1 MRKLRRA
8 KLTVEEPIHAS
19 VFGSDKWL
27 RLTHRNGEIAMMGEG
42 VKNPTRARAATIRSM
57 VDVVTGDD
65 AGLQLV
71 VSRLREMGYTVEE
84 DICPKCADEA
94 VEEAGR

>member
-1 MRKLRRA
+1 MPRKPRRA
-8 KLTVEEPIHAS
+8 KLTIEGVKSPYIH
-19 VFGSDKWL
+19 L
-27 RLTHRNGEIAMMGEG
+27 RARNGEILMHSEMLSS
-42 VKNPTRARAATIRSM
+42 PTRARAATIRSM